1 MYVLSFFK
9 LADRKSPKNTV
20 TTIYQLMLTKN
31 SIVLCKVISNVMV
44 LFVSHTI
51 L

>member
-1 MYVLSFFK
+1 MYVVSFFK
-9 LADRKSPKNTV
+9 LADIKSPKKHSNN
-20 TTIYQLMLTKN
+20 YLLTYVNKN
-31 SIVLCKVISNVMV
+31 SIVLCKVISNVME